1 MRKCGECGRR
11 LSLMERSNPD
21 RDICGVC
28 STVEAL
34 RESAADDADDDRG
47 EFVSG
52 PCTVADLMDA
62 EARGE
67 IRPGE

>member
-1 MRKCGECGRR
+1 MRKCGKCGKR
-11 LSLMERSNPD
+11 LSAIERSNYD

-34 RESAADDADDDRG
+34 RESAYDDANDDRW

-52 PCTVADLMDA
+52 PCTVANLMDA

-67 IRPGE
+67 IKPGE